1 MLTEQR
7 KNFRDCTSADT
18 LRIADYL
25 CHGNAEVRPIFEC
38 VKVFAKVHSS
48 GKFTYAR
55 HPYDL
60 GTDVTSASDIASR
73 MKDPS
78 RAAAVSEALGMVE
91 SNFAECWPF
100 APGTSSWVLL
110 EVLHPSIR
118 INGPSNRPTII
129 FRKAVRLSPRG
140 EQTTTELLERLFRS
154 LKLHE
159 VDSPWNVAIDPTTF
173 LSNTSGSGIYT
184 TLREQFD
191 GMLYLT
197 EGKDLSG
204 FSGLKAVAKET
215 LQLFSDQLL
224 EKNFDVALENNPGF
238 YFTFEGIT
246 YQLRSSTYSLV
257 KKSEPVRQPPLP
269 IIGMIR

>member
-7 KNFRDCTSADT
+7 KNFRDCTSTDV

-55 HPYDL
+55 YPYDL
-60 GTDVTSASDIASR
+60 GTNVTPASDIASR

-78 RAAAVSEALGMVE
+78 RAAAVLEALEMVE

-118 INGPSNRPTII
+118 INGPSNKPTVI

-140 EQTTTELLERLFRS
+140 EQTTTGLLERLFRS

-159 VDSPWNVAIDPTTF
+159 VESQWGVTIDPTAL
-173 LSNTSGSGIYT
+173 LSNTSGSGIYA

-197 EGKDLSG
+197 EGKDLSE

-224 EKNFDVALENNPGF
+224 EKNFEVALEENPGF
-238 YFTFEGIT
+238 YFTFEGTT
-246 YQLRSSTYSLV
+246 YQIRSSTYSQI
-257 KKSEPVRQPPLP
+257 KKSDPPHRPPLP
-269 IIGMIR
+269 IIGVIR